1 MSTTTRLLSRF
12 GLAGSIL
19 CGAPMVGATHT
30 SAAQN
35 PTSIINGLGG
45 DLQVALSAST
55 DGPNANLVFSP
66 FSVGVALTM
75 ASAGA
80 NGETAAQMNDVL
92 GITMD
97 DPHSALALLIAGV
110 EENGGGTFSV
120 ANSLWTQSGMS
131 VADGFNTTLADN
143 YGAELQT
150 ADFASDPAAAVD
162 DVNGWV
168 TEATADRIPTLLT
181 DDQVNELTRFILV
194 NAVHLDA
201 EWQAP
206 FDPESTNP
214 DDFTRGDGSVVEVD
228 FMGQTLHAS
237 YAASD
242 DAQAIALP
250 YTNGYEM
257 VIVLPSDGGLAGFE
271 QSLAAAR
278 GDLDSLFAGFVTTEV
293 DLELPKWDI
302 DTTADLVPQL
312 QSLGME
318 LPFDPVNADFSNL
331 TPDEPLFVSAV
342 VHQANIT
349 VDEQGTEAAAA
360 TAVIGPT
367 GAEPGPEPDPVEM
380 DIDHPFFFAIRD
392 TESGAVLFQGHINDP
407 GV

>member
-1 MSTTTRLLSRF
+1 MSTTTRLLSRA

-19 CGAPMVGATHT
+19 CGVPIVGATQT

-35 PTSIINGLGG
+35 PASIVNGLGG
-45 DLQVALSAST
+45 HLQVALSASAE
-55 DGPNANLVFSP
+55 GANANLVFSP

-97 DPHSALALLIAGV
+97 DPHSALAVLIAGV

-120 ANSLWTQSGMS
+120 ANSLWNQSGMS

-168 TEATADRIPTLLT
+168 AEATADRIPTLLT

-257 VIVLPSDGGLAGFE
+257 VIVLPSDGGLADFE
-271 QSLAAAR
+271 QRLAAAR
-278 GDLDSLFAGFVTTEV
+278 GDLDSLFAGFATTEV

-302 DTTADLVPQL
+302 DTSADLVPQL

-360 TAVIGPT
+360 TVIGVA
-367 GAEPGPEPDPVEM
+367 GAAPGPEPDPVEL

-407 GV
+407 SV